1 MEVFKMRFW
10 NGQAMQSRFNWEEH
24 DLGCSLKAYRESLKY
39 YKNTTKDA
47 RKSIEKE
54 LKRSK

>member
-1 MEVFKMRFW
+1 MRFW